1 MSSIHFRRFCAG
13 LAALSA
19 VAVSAVATATPAAA
33 SGPGVTMI
41 VPDTSVATGG
51 TPAEL
56 KPSWYADEEVVL
68 QKPRLTY
75 TLTGLEGVTL
85 STGDGVGQ
93 CENAGPTQ
101 LLCSDEFE
109 FSTGPDGMTGWFTAL
124 LTAGET
130 AVAGASG
137 TVTATFEAEGAEPVT
152 QQAAVR
158 VVGAV
163 DLAGGPAVSLSR
175 QPGAAFDV
183 PLVVRNAGRTV
194 AQGAAVI
201 FNRDYSFEGTAQ
213 FSNCRYRDGEV
224 TACVFDQE
232 LQPGATL
239 RGVMPYKLRTDT
251 YAPGSDSGE
260 LQWLTPAELEDHETL
275 LQKSGQ
281 TLGVPGTGEALTLQ
295 GAAAAKQSQAGA
307 GEIRQADTNPDNNW
321 ATVNVR
327 VTGVNGADLVAI
339 GAELT
344 GAAGDVV
351 TAEVG
356 VRNAGPATID
366 FNRSGEP
373 ISHVA
378 VTIPAGAT
386 VIEAPEACSPDRS
399 GRYLCF
405 GGSFLPVGGAETYEF
420 KLRITTVVPDA
431 RGPVVVNGP
440 CQCSQF
446 TQDTNPSNNTAAI
459 VLNRAGSVT

>member
-1 MSSIHFRRFCAG
+1 MN
-13 LAALSA
+13 
-19 VAVSAVATATPAAA
+19 A
-33 SGPGVTMI
+33 S
-41 VPDTSVATGG
+41 
-51 TPAEL
+51 
-56 KPSWYADEEVVL
+56 
-68 QKPRLTY
+68 
-75 TLTGLEGVTL
+75 
-85 STGDGVGQ
+85 
-93 CENAGPTQ
+93 PTQ
-101 LLCSDEFE
+101 LLCSAEFQ
-109 FSTGPDGMTGWFTAL
+109 FSTGPDGMTGWFTAA

-137 TVTATFEAEGAEPVT
+137 TVPATFEAEGIEPVT
-152 QQAAVR
+152 RQAAVR

-163 DLAGGPAVSLSR
+163 DLAGGPGVSLSR

-183 PLVVRNAGRTV
+183 PLVVRNVGRTV
-194 AQGAAVI
+194 AEGAAVI
-201 FNRDYSFEGTAQ
+201 FHHDYSFEGTTQ
-213 FSNCRYRDGEV
+213 FSNCRYRNGEV
-224 TACVFDQE
+224 TACVFDQA
-232 LQPGATL
+232 LRPGATL
-239 RGVMPYKLRTDT
+239 RGVMPYKLRADT
-251 YAPGSDSGE
+251 YAPGSDAAE
-260 LQWLTPAELEDHETL
+260 LQWLTPAELQDHESL

-281 TLGVPGTGEALTLQ
+281 TLGTSGEGEVLTLQ
-295 GAAAAKQSQAGA
+295 GASTANNAARGRQNQGGVNGS
-307 GEIRQADTNPDNNW
+307 EIRQADINPDNNW

-386 VIEAPEACSPDRS
+386 LVEAPEACSPDRS

-405 GGSFLPVGGAETYEF
+405 GGSFLPVDGTETYAF
-420 KLRITTVVPDA
+420 KLRVTTVVPDA

-459 VLNRAGSVT
+459 VLNRTGAA